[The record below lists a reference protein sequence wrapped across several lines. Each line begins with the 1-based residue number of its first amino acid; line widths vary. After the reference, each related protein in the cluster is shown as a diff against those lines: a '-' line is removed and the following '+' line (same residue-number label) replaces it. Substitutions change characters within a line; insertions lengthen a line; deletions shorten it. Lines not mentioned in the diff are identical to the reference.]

1 MAMRRYEYAMH
12 WLMSSLLLRGFECR
26 LNRDPMEGDIV
37 LLQSAPISEWDVS
50 IYRGCGEEGG
60 TYSREH
66 LLESLSTGRLGKWH
80 NVGFHV
86 LSEEKCNIDQRW
98 RWEDAQFEFSDKL
111 AKVHRKADFHMA
123 LPFID
128 KFDGDMVSLKFR
140 TRFSFD
146 DKITQVPPFE
156 WRKITQKALMAK
168 LQEYEAIHKRKEAA

>member
-1 MAMRRYEYAMH
+1 MSLRRYEYAMH
-12 WLMSSLLLRGFECR
+12 WLVSALLLRGFQCSMS
-26 LNRDPMEGDIV
+26 RDPMEGDIV

-50 IYRGCGEEGG
+50 IYRGCGEGG
-60 TYSREH
+60 HYTREH

-86 LSEEKCNIDQRW
+86 LDPNACNIDERW
-98 RWEDAQFEFSDKL
+98 LWEDAQFDFSDKL
-111 AKVHRKADFHMA
+111 AKVHRKSEFYIA

-128 KFDGDMVSLKFR
+128 KFDGEMVSIKFR

-156 WRKITQKALMAK
+156 WRKITQKVLMAK
-168 LQEYEAIHKRKEAA
+168 LQEYEAIHKQKDAA